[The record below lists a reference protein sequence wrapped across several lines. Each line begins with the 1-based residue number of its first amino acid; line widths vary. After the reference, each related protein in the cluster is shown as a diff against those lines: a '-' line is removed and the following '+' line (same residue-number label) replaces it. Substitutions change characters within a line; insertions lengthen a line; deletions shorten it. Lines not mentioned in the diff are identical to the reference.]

1 MSLAFAEQAAGSG
14 CAYRETAV
22 SFACD
27 ADTLVGVLAR
37 PAHAAGAADKGSSVG
52 VLVVVGGPQYRA
64 GSHRQFTLLCRALAA
79 QGIPS
84 LRFDVRG
91 MGDSS
96 GEPRGFD
103 GLSDDIAAGVNALA
117 AALPAGAGIVLW
129 GLCDGASAALLY
141 LAERKDPRVHG
152 VCLLN
157 PWVRTEQTL
166 ARTHVQHYYGRRLL
180 QRDFWRKLL
189 GGGVALG
196 ALRDAAAAVRMARGP
211 ATGDATAP
219 ADFRTRMLQG
229 LLGFGGSVLLVLSGN
244 DFTALEFKQYAAQSP
259 AWQDAMADA
268 RTRHLHLPGADHTL
282 SNTADDLLMQ
292 DELIAWLKA
301 HS

>member
-1 MSLAFAEQAAGSG
+1 MSPALLEQAAGSC
-14 CAYRETAV
+14 CAYRETAIA
-22 SFACD
+22 FACC

-37 PAHAAGAADKGSSVG
+37 PADVAAKASSAG

-64 GSHRQFTLLCRALAA
+64 GSHRQFTLLCRKLAA
-79 QGIPS
+79 QGVPS

-103 GLSDDIAAGVNALA
+103 SLSDDIAAGVDALA
-117 AALPAGAGIVLW
+117 AALPAGARIVLW
-129 GLCDGASAALLY
+129 GLCDGASAVLLY
-141 LAERKDPRVHG
+141 LAERLDPRVRG

-189 GGGVALG
+189 GGGVALA
-196 ALRDAAAAVRMARGP
+196 ALRDAAAAVRMARRP
-211 ATGDATAP
+211 ASGEGTTP
-219 ADFRTRMLQG
+219 MDFRAGMLQG
-229 LLGFGGSVLLVLSGN
+229 LLGFRGNVLLVLSGK
-244 DFTALEFKQYAAQSP
+244 DFTALEFKQYTAQSP
-259 AWQDAMADA
+259 AWQDAMAGA
-268 RTRHLHLPGADHTL
+268 RMRQIDLPGADHTL
-282 SNTADDLLMQ
+282 SNTADDRLMQ
-292 DELIAWLKA
+292 DELVAWLKDPR
-301 HS
+301 